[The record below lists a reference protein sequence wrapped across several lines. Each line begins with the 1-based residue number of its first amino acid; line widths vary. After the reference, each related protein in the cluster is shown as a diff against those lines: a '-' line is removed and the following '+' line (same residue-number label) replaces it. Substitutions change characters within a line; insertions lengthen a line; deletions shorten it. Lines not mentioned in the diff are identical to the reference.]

1 MDNLRKVKNIRLP
14 KDNDLDVYPVSFAKS
29 EIDPSD
35 YGNMSSQVL
44 AIFLIF
50 PNESGYVEVPGA
62 SASMSTFAGKN
73 KIISNKVKINVKN
86 FLKILLNLLKM
97 Q

>member
-62 SASMSTFAGKN
+62 SASMSTLRE
-73 KIISNKVKINVKN
+73 KIKLFPIK
-86 FLKILLNLLKM
+86 LKSMLKTS
-97 Q
+97 